1 VFVIPFRLVSFLD
14 GKLASMASLG
24 HIHLVDDDQEIRLHM
39 GNLLRQL
46 NYGVSTFSSADEF
59 LRKAIKVSPSVLLLD
74 MRMPLMSGLELHLLL
89 RKQNWTNPVIYMSG
103 ESHTQEIIDA
113 MKGGAIDFLCK
124 PFTQSQLIE
133 VITKGLALDA
143 QHHASHTRLLKAS
156 ALHKSLSRKEQ
167 QIFSLMLLGNGN
179 KTIASEIGLMPDT
192 VKKHRAQIFEKMQ
205 VSSLAELLAL
215 CKDFFPSGNDA
226 VFD

>member
-1 VFVIPFRLVSFLD
+1 
-14 GKLASMASLG
+14 MASLG

-89 RKQNWTNPVIYMSG
+89 RKQNWTNPIIYMSG
-103 ESHTQEIIDA
+103 ESHMQEIIDA

>member
-1 VFVIPFRLVSFLD
+1 
-14 GKLASMASLG
+14 
-24 HIHLVDDDQEIRLHM
+24 
-39 GNLLRQL
+39 
-46 NYGVSTFSSADEF
+46 
-59 LRKAIKVSPSVLLLD
+59 
-74 MRMPLMSGLELHLLL
+74 
-89 RKQNWTNPVIYMSG
+89 
-103 ESHTQEIIDA
+103 
-113 MKGGAIDFLCK
+113 
-124 PFTQSQLIE
+124 LIE

>member
-1 VFVIPFRLVSFLD
+1 
-14 GKLASMASLG
+14 MASLG

-59 LRKAIKVSPSVLLLD
+59 FRTAIKVSPAVLLLD

-113 MKGGAIDFLCK
+113 MKAGAIDFLCK

-205 VSSLAELLAL
+205 VSSLAELLVL

>member
-1 VFVIPFRLVSFLD
+1 MV
-14 GKLASMASLG
+14 SLG
-24 HIHLVDDDQEIRLHM
+24 HIHLVDDDHEIRLHL

-59 LRKAIKVSPSVLLLD
+59 LRTAIKSSPSVLLLD
-74 MRMPLMSGLELHLLL
+74 MRMPLISGLELHQLL
-89 RKQNWTNPVIYMSG
+89 RKQGWINPVIYMSG

-124 PFTQSQLIE
+124 PFTQTQLIE

-143 QHHASHTRLLKAS
+143 LRHASHTRLSKAS
-156 ALHKSLSRKEQ
+156 AMHKSLSRKEQ
-167 QIFSLMLLGNGN
+167 QIFSLMLLGHGN
-179 KTIASEIGLMPDT
+179 KSIASEIGLMPDT

-215 CKDFFPSGNDA
+215 CKDFSPPGNDDI
-226 VFD
+226 FD

>member
-1 VFVIPFRLVSFLD
+1 
-14 GKLASMASLG
+14 MASLG

-89 RKQNWTNPVIYMSG
+89 RKQNWTNPIIYMSG

>member
-1 VFVIPFRLVSFLD
+1 
-14 GKLASMASLG
+14 MASLG

-124 PFTQSQLIE
+124 PFTQSQLLE

-167 QIFSLMLLGNGN
+167 QIFSLMLLGNSN

>member
-1 VFVIPFRLVSFLD
+1 
-14 GKLASMASLG
+14 MASLG

-74 MRMPLMSGLELHLLL
+74 MRMPLMSGLELHLFL

-226 VFD
+226 IFD

>member
-1 VFVIPFRLVSFLD
+1 
-14 GKLASMASLG
+14 MASLG

-215 CKDFFPSGNDA
+215 CKDFFPSGNDD

>member
-1 VFVIPFRLVSFLD
+1 
-14 GKLASMASLG
+14 MASLG

-167 QIFSLMLLGNGN
+167 EIFSLMLLGNGN